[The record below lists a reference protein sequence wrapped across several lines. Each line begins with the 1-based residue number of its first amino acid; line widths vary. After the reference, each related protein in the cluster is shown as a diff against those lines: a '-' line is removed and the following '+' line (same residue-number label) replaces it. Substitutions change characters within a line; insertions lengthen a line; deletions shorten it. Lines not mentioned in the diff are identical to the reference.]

1 MIQVDVYKNLHEDK
15 WSIKDRKS
23 GRVIGHAN
31 QVTIIDATF
40 IVQPAGRGR
49 VLKEKRKN
57 VHAFVRGTLSS
68 DLPNDQL
75 AEAKIQK
82 VTYDP
87 YKADHFTTENGQRI
101 DTADIVELD
110 HGAVYAYTI
119 PAMVTNSGIVL
130 DVKIDAI
137 AGSQHE
143 IAVLV
148 SDLLDDIERLQQQDR
163 YKKLCIT
170 ASVADH
176 GEFQPYED

>member
-1 MIQVDVYKNLHEDK
+1 MIQVDVYKNLHQDK

-40 IVQPAGRGR
+40 IVQPAGRAR

-57 VHAFVRGTLSS
+57 VHAFVRGTLVSTGGFMATG
-68 DLPNDQL
+68 NMR
-75 AEAKIQK
+75 K

-87 YKADHFTTENGQRI
+87 YKADHFTTETGQRI
-101 DTADIVELD
+101 DTADTVELA

-119 PAMVTNSGIVL
+119 PAMVTNTGIVL
-130 DVKIDAI
+130 DVNIDAI

-143 IAVLV
+143 IEVLV
-148 SDLLDDIERLQQQDR
+148 NDLLNDIEQLQQQDR
-163 YKKLCIT
+163 YKKLSIT